1 LKLALLSDLHA
12 CVRDAGVERRQVG
25 VQVGK
30 QCKFQRTVSSSMDGA
45 GLMPFVGLVVIDMIV
60 DMVIETGRSGFAQ

>member
-1 LKLALLSDLHA
+1 
-12 CVRDAGVERRQVG
+12 
-25 VQVGK
+25 
-30 QCKFQRTVSSSMDGA
+30 MDGA